1 MMADIEWRAAAFF
14 FAVFTFLFSG
24 ITGVLKYFIGRQ
36 ITGLDARLTMIEED
50 IEEGSKS
57 RNAMAATTAKSFA
70 DIAVRQARMEERLKT
85 IPSQSQFADLSR
97 EVGEIKQGQIAS
109 ARQLDLIAEHILKP
123 EARGK

>member
-1 MMADIEWRAAAFF
+1 
-14 FAVFTFLFSG
+14 
-24 ITGVLKYFIGRQ
+24 
-36 ITGLDARLTMIEED
+36 MIEED

-109 ARQLDLIAEHILKP
+109 ARQLDLIAEHILKQ
-123 EARGK
+123 EARGKG